1 MPRRVQTFA
10 ALCRITGIGGL
21 LALANGADATICKYI
36 DADGATH
43 YTNVAPDRGWR
54 KLSCEIA
61 DDAPRPRTPSSPGT
75 STSKPAPTG
84 TPTGFPRVE
93 PEAQRSRDELRRK
106 VLNDELANE
115 QKLLDEA
122 RGAYGNGAP
131 PPLADEQNDAEKYRQ
146 RIARL
151 RQSVQLHE
159 RNVEALRKEIT
170 TIR

>member
-1 MPRRVQTFA
+1 MPRRVQSFA
-10 ALCRITGIGGL
+10 ALRFLTGFGGVFALL
-21 LALANGADATICKYI
+21 LAHGADATICKYI

-54 KLSCEIA
+54 KVSCEIA
-61 DDAPRPRTPSSPGT
+61 DDAPRSRAPGAA
-75 STSKPAPTG
+75 SSKPAPTG

-106 VLNDELANE
+106 VLNDELATE

-122 RGAYGNGAP
+122 RDAYGNGAP
-131 PPLADEQNDAEKYRQ
+131 APLADEANDAEKYRQ

-151 RQSVQLHE
+151 RQSMQLHE